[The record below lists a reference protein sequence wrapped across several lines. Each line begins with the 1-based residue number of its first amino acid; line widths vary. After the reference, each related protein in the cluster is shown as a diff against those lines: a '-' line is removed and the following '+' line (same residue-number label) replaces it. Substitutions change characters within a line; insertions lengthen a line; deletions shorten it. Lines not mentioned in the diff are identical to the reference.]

1 MFIVNKASDEQI
13 DRHQI
18 NQIKIELEKKFS
30 NQAFDPAG
38 LGLIW
43 AGESEFVLLSANLCL
58 QAVHINLIYA
68 VIELYR
74 EQQLDLVE
82 LDSPKFRLKC

>member
-1 MFIVNKASDEQI
+1 MFIVNKASGEQI
-13 DRHQI
+13 DR
-18 NQIKIELEKKFS
+18 NQIDQTKLELKKKFS
-30 NQAFDPAG
+30 NQAFDPAD
-38 LGLIW
+38 LRLIW
-43 AGESEFVLLSANLCL
+43 AGESEFALLSANLRL

-82 LDSPKFRLKC
+82 LDSLKFRLKC